1 MSTTVTYKGNTVTTI
16 TNEEIS
22 LDVKAT
28 WLEDDIILTDVT
40 ESDSPWQSGIYQDEN
55 GYLWISPYTSAG
67 GIEQDEEGF
76 IWLFPDQTGF
86 GCIGELKYLYEDAQG
101 YIHTSDTPPSGNI
114 KKLLV
119 IVVKAEYEYTYAN
132 LVDSNSDNLVDSN
145 GDQIEVAMAN

>member
-1 MSTTVTYKGNTVTTI
+1 MSTTVTYKGSEVTTVDNQAI
-16 TNEEIS
+16 KLNTEG
-22 LDVKAT
+22 T
-28 WLEDDIILTDVT
+28 WLEADIILTDVT
-40 ESDSPWQSGIYQDEN
+40 ESDNPWQSGIYQDEN

-86 GCIGELKYLYEDAQG
+86 GCIGEKKYLYEDAQG

-132 LVDSNSDNLVDSN
+132 LVDSNSNNLVDSN
-145 GDQIEVAMAN
+145 GDQFEMAMAE